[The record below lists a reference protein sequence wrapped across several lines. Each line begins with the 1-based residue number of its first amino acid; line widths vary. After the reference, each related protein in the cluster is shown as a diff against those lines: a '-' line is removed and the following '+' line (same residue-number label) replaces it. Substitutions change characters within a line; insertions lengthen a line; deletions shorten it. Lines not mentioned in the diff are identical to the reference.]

1 MPAKALAGAVL
12 CITGTLSVSRC
23 AAAAAAAAQSALPPS
38 ARWVAVGTPD
48 PRPGRRAEMT
58 KKLKAAGAVVGGG
71 VTTKTTHL
79 ISTPAEV
86 ASKTTKVCARHRHR
100 RDRPSFP

>member
-1 MPAKALAGAVL
+1 
-12 CITGTLSVSRC
+12 
-23 AAAAAAAAQSALPPS
+23 
-38 ARWVAVGTPD
+38 
-48 PRPGRRAEMT
+48 MT

-71 VTTKTTHL
+71 VTAKTTHL

-100 RDRPSFP
+100 RDRPSFPQTG